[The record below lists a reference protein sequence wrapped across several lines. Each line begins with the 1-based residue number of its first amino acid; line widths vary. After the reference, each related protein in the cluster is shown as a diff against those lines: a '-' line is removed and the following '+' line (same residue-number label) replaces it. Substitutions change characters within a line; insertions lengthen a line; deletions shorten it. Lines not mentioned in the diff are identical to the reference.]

1 MKFKQGLKARGYPE
15 NIMEWSLSGV
25 SFASRQSFL
34 AHTQKL
40 KGHQRLLWRGT
51 GGGRGQEA
59 GEQGARSRIY
69 MRAGSGS
76 RNREGGSLLF
86 IIGYYLVKNTHLLN
100 FHLISTKGQK
110 MNKNV
115 MFWHS
120 LKIKPG
126 FLILLINLK
135 TGATQ

>member
-1 MKFKQGLKARGYPE
+1 MKFKQGLKARRYPE

-59 GEQGARSRIY
+59 GKQGARSSIY

-76 RNREGGSLLF
+76 RNKESGSLLF
-86 IIGYYLVKNTHLLN
+86 ITGYYLVKNTHLLK
-100 FHLISTKGQK
+100 F
-110 MNKNV
+110 
-115 MFWHS
+115 
-120 LKIKPG
+120 
-126 FLILLINLK
+126 
-135 TGATQ
+135 